1 MQAKNLSS
9 LVAGAVVMLAVAAYA
24 QGTVTISVSS
34 DGSSVMTSTGNFPV
48 GDASLV
54 GACSSDGMG
63 GFLYDFGDGSAST
76 FNPIQ
81 IPTTQLT
88 AQFIANNPLG
98 TGAQDSSGN
107 NSMTLSV
114 AVQLTG
120 TLLVD
125 VGPNCMTGFVSAP
138 LSDPA
143 PMSGTVNVT
152 ADQVFS
158 NCNGQ
163 EALINQIFGIPGN
176 VTVTFNETAD
186 TTQCSM

>member
-9 LVAGAVVMLAVAAYA
+9 VISGAVVMLAGAAYA
-24 QGTVTISVSS
+24 QGTVTISISS
-34 DGSSVMTSTGNFPV
+34 
-48 GDASLV
+48 
-54 GACSSDGMG
+54 
-63 GFLYDFGDGSAST
+63 DGSAST

-81 IPTTQLT
+81 IPTTNLS
-88 AQFIANNPLG
+88 AQFIAGNPLG

-120 TLLVD
+120 TLIVD
-125 VGPNCMTGFVSAP
+125 VGPNCMTGFISAP

-143 PMSGTVNVT
+143 PMSGTAMVT
-152 ADQVFS
+152 PDQGFA

-163 EALINQIFGIPGN
+163 EALINSLFGISPDQCN
-176 VTVTFNETAD
+176 PCSVQVAFNETAD
-186 TTQCSM
+186 TSQCQ